1 MTATYKRMKS
11 EDSLTPYTKIN
22 SKCKTDTI
30 KLLKENLARTFFDI
44 NYSLFWLDPPPT
56 AMNIKNK
63 KWTNET

>member
-1 MTATYKRMKS
+1 MKVS
-11 EDSLTPYTKIN
+11 STGKKNEFKMYYRP
-22 SKCKTDTI
+22 KCKTIYT

-63 KWTNET
+63 NKQMGPK